1 MKKIFSLL
9 SVVIIALCT
18 LTSCDEDIMT
28 SHSLEGVWTGKL
40 YTYYEH
46 KYGTDVDV
54 TYTEIS
60 FDRDIQGE
68 YTSGTGYWTDYY
80 RRGDYNR
87 YRIYWEVDKGH
98 IYITFKRTN
107 TTIDIYD
114 YKLNSSHFRGSFKEG
129 NYTYT
134 DFDFT
139 KVKDYEYYGDDD
151 YYYDYAKKT
160 RIAIDSLNVKK
171 VTNR

>member
-18 LTSCDEDIMT
+18 FTSCDEDVMV
-28 SHSLEGVWTGKL
+28 SHSLEGVWKGDMH
-40 YTYYEH
+40 TYYENSGH
-46 KYGTDVDV
+46 TKEY

-60 FDRDIQGE
+60 FDRDIKGE

-80 RRGDYNR
+80 HGGDYSR
-87 YRIYWEVDKGH
+87 YRIFWEVEKSH
-98 IYITFKRTN
+98 IYVTFRSSH

-114 YKLNSSHFRGSFKEG
+114 YKLNSNHFRGSFKDG
-129 NYTYT
+129 THTYT
-134 DFDFT
+134 DFDLI

-151 YYYDYAKKT
+151 YYYDYAKRT
-160 RIAIDSLNVKK
+160 RIPIDSLNVKK